1 MMNIFATNPPLTST
15 LNLESWPKQPL
26 RASSMSAQPSTP
38 TLHSTPR
45 PPWWSL
51 PSPCASS
58 SPPSDDRSQ
67 PSCDP
72 SRLIWHQQNE
82 SSKCMTDLLTN
93 WLNDSQRKRM
103 QILFGLRKSPEYE
116 YYWGWKINRIQIWI
130 WLLVFGFNYSN
141 RIQMPNYAPC
151 THLSDAIASDPKTL
165 SSTDPQLFHDQ
176 WPRLKVEIG
185 LWCQGALILVLH
197 LQHSPHFSHCHCCS
211 VHSLF
216 LYTFQFMI
224 RIPFGSRIKLDSVFP
239 PPTWAW
245 LSRPGPVSL
254 R

>member
-1 MMNIFATNPPLTST
+1 MKTQNVWLTYWPTDWMIPSENECKYCSVWENHLNTNTIVV
-15 LNLESWPKQPL
+15 E
-26 RASSMSAQPSTP
+26 
-38 TLHSTPR
+38 
-45 PPWWSL
+45 
-51 PSPCASS
+51 
-58 SPPSDDRSQ
+58 
-67 PSCDP
+67 
-72 SRLIWHQQNE
+72 
-82 SSKCMTDLLTN
+82 
-93 WLNDSQRKRM
+93 
-103 QILFGLRKSPEYE
+103 
-116 YYWGWKINRIQIWI
+116 KINRIQIWI

-216 LYTFQFMI
+216 LYTFQFII
-224 RIPFGSRIKLDSVFP
+224 RISFGSRIKLDSVFP